1 MRRVLVSVAL
11 CALGAAVFAAPVGET
26 APAAPDKEYTL
37 LVSSTRTGNA
47 EIFLINPQWGDA
59 RNLTRNKAEDTFPA
73 WSPDGKKIAFISD
86 RDGRPN
92 VYVMDADGK
101 RVKQVTTEKG
111 EKDWCS
117 CPSWSADGKKIACC
131 RYRDG
136 KGVDTAVMDADGSNL
151 KSVRENTWDAAFSP
165 DGKKIA
171 YTIWTD
177 KGFKVGVM
185 DADGGNAKEFATNDN
200 TAGNVYPAWSPDGKK
215 IAYTDIDGA
224 ALEIHVCDADG
235 SNIKKLSGVGGYNMA
250 AAWSPDGKTIAF
262 THSDGSGPASL
273 YLMDADGSNA
283 REVAT
288 CKDPSSPTRG
298 NRAAWRPK

>member
-11 CALGAAVFAAPVGET
+11 CSLAAAAFAAPVGES
-26 APAAPDKEYTL
+26 APANSDKEYTL

-47 EIFLINPQWGDA
+47 EIFLVNPEWGDA

-101 RVKQVTTEKG
+101 RVKQLTTEKG

-131 RYRDG
+131 RHRDG
-136 KGVDTAVMDADGSNL
+136 KGPDTVVMDADGSNL
-151 KSVRENTWDAAFSP
+151 KSLRENSWDAAFSP

-171 YTIWTD
+171 YTTWTD
-177 KGFKVGVM
+177 KGFKICVM
-185 DADGGNAKEFATNDN
+185 DADGGNPKEFPTGDN
-200 TAGNVYPAWSPDGKK
+200 TVGNVYPAWSPDGKK
-215 IAYTDIDGA
+215 IAYTDVAGGGQ
-224 ALEIHVCDADG
+224 EIHVCDADG
-235 SNIKKLSGVGGYNMA
+235 SNVKQLSNVGGANMA
-250 AAWSPDGKTIAF
+250 AAWSPDGKAIAF
-262 THSDGSGPASL
+262 VHSDGSGPVSL
-273 YLMDADGSNA
+273 YLMDADGSNP
-283 REVAT
+283 REVVS
-288 CKDPSSPTRG
+288 CKDPSMLARG
-298 NRAAWRPK
+298 QRPAWRPK